1 LAIELISIT
10 FVAASDRPF
19 PVDPANSRL
28 FASTFLNEDELVLN
42 DTKAIK
48 KILNNPLTDIS
59 EQILLRKDLFKITDD
74 NMAVEYRN
82 KIRYFFNPE
91 MSWDKM
97 FKRLF

>member
-1 LAIELISIT
+1 M
-10 FVAASDRPF
+10 
-19 PVDPANSRL
+19 DPANSRL
-28 FASTFLNEDELVLN
+28 FASTFLNGDELVLN

-59 EQILLRKDLFKITDD
+59 EQILLRKDLFKVTDD

-91 MSWDKM
+91 MSWEKM

>member
-1 LAIELISIT
+1 MTSNAGAADLAKSPIGFERKNR
-10 FVAASDRPF
+10 VGD
-19 PVDPANSRL
+19 
-28 FASTFLNEDELVLN
+28 
-42 DTKAIK
+42 DTEAIK

-91 MSWDKM
+91 MSWEKM
-97 FKRLF
+97 SKRLF